1 MHKLILEKQVMNWK
15 EKALDILE
23 DSLYPVA
30 TELNELDWKSG
41 LSCKTERLA
50 QHLCAFSNLKGGGIL
65 VFGVND
71 DATFSSLTK
80 ETCDDII
87 RKLGN
92 IAKNNLSSSISIEHW
107 TTDYKGHA
115 LLFIHIPEQMDKP
128 IHLRGKEIW
137 DSYTRSAG
145 QTVKMSRSQ
154 IKSLIAD
161 SQGISFEQRIAKEN
175 VSTDELLSLLDYN
188 KYFEMS
194 GKEIPKD
201 KQIIARRLEEFGLCN
216 QTEEGWHITNM
227 GAILFAKNIAEFE
240 GLKSHSVIV
249 RKYAGSN
256 NRDLL
261 SEQIGGLGYVVGF
274 EGLVDYI
281 MKLTSVEEIGVVRKM
296 IPAYPQ
302 IAIREFV
309 ANALIHQDFAIEGMQ
324 VVVEIFDNR
333 ISITNPGAPL
343 HDVNRLLDLPPQ
355 SRNEHLAQA
364 MYLLGIC
371 ERRGSGIDRAVEAIE
386 SMLLPA
392 AKITK
397 GENHTRVFL
406 FMQKDLSEMT
416 KQEKIEACYQHACL
430 VYEDNRAINNQS
442 VRDRFG
448 IDKNHSP
455 VASRIIADTLEAKKI
470 KLSDESITSKKYATY
485 IPYYA

>member
-1 MHKLILEKQVMNWK
+1 MTWK
-15 EKALDILE
+15 EKALSILE

-50 QHLCAFSNLKGGGIL
+50 QHLCAFSNLKGGGLL
-65 VFGVND
+65 VFGVNN
-71 DATFSSLTK
+71 DATLFSVSK
-80 ETCDDII
+80 DECDEII
-87 RKLGN
+87 QRLGN
-92 IAKNNLSSSISIEHW
+92 IAKNNLSISVSIEHW
-107 TTDYKGHA
+107 TTEYKGHS
-115 LLFIHIPEQMDKP
+115 LLFIHIPEQIDKP
-128 IHLRGKEIW
+128 THLRGKEIW
-137 DSYTRSAG
+137 DSYIRSAG

-175 VSTDELLSLLDYN
+175 VTIDELLLLLNYT

-194 GKEIPKD
+194 SKETPKD
-201 KQIIARRLEEFGLCN
+201 KLTIAKRLEEFGLCVQN
-216 QTEEGWHITNM
+216 EDNWHITNM
-227 GAILFAKNIAEFE
+227 GAILFANDISKFE
-240 GLKSHSVIV
+240 TLQSHSVIV

-261 SEQIGGLGYVVGF
+261 SEQVGKLGYVVGF
-274 EGLVDYI
+274 EGLVEYI
-281 MKLTSVEEIGVVRKM
+281 NKLTSVEEIGVVRKM
-296 IPAYPQ
+296 IPSYPK
-302 IAIREFV
+302 IAIREFI

-355 SRNEHLAQA
+355 SRNEILAHA
-364 MYLLGIC
+364 MFLLGIC

-406 FMQKDLSEMT
+406 FMQKDLSDMT
-416 KQEKIEACYQHACL
+416 KQEKIDACYQHACL
-430 VYEDNRAINNQS
+430 VFEDNRAINNQS
-442 VRDRFG
+442 VRERFG
-448 IDKNHSP
+448 IDKNQSA
-455 VASRIIADTLEAKKI
+455 VASRIIADTLDAKKI

>member
-1 MHKLILEKQVMNWK
+1 MNWK
-15 EKALDILE
+15 EKALKILE
-23 DSLYPVA
+23 DSLNPIA

-50 QHLCAFSNLKGGGIL
+50 QHICAFSNMKGGGLL

-71 DATFSSLTK
+71 DASLFSVTK
-80 ETCDDII
+80 EESAEII
-87 RKLGN
+87 KTLGN
-92 IAKNNLSSSISIEHW
+92 IAKNNLSSSITIEHW
-107 TTDYKGHA
+107 TTEYKGHA
-115 LLFIHIPEQMDKP
+115 LLFIHIPEQVDKP
-128 IHLRGKEIW
+128 TYLRGKEIW

-175 VSTDELLSLLDYN
+175 VNTEELLLLLDYT
-188 KYFEMS
+188 KYFEML
-194 GKEIPKD
+194 GKDIPNEKTT
-201 KQIIARRLEEFGLCN
+201 IARRLEEFGLCN
-216 QTEEGWHITNM
+216 KTEEGWNITNM
-227 GAILFAKNIAEFE
+227 GAILFAKNISEFE
-240 GLKSHSVIV
+240 GLKTHSVIV

-261 SEQIGGLGYVVGF
+261 SEQVGRLGYVVGF

-281 MKLTSVEEIGVVRKM
+281 MRLTSVEDIGIVRKM
-296 IPAYPQ
+296 IPAYPK

-309 ANALIHQDFAIEGMQ
+309 ANALIHQDFAIEGIQ
-324 VVVEIFDNR
+324 VVIEIYNNR

-355 SRNEHLAQA
+355 SRNEILAQA
-364 MYLLGIC
+364 MFLLGIC

-406 FMQKDLSEMT
+406 FTQKDLSEMT
-416 KQEKIEACYQHACL
+416 KQEKIDACYQHACL
-430 VYEDNRAINNQS
+430 VYEDSRSINNQS
-442 VRDRFG
+442 VRERFG
-448 IDKNHSP
+448 LDKNQSS

-470 KLSDESITSKKYATY
+470 KISDENIISKKYATY

>member
-1 MHKLILEKQVMNWK
+1 MNWK
-15 EKALDILE
+15 EKALEILE
-23 DSLYPVA
+23 GSLYPVA

-41 LSCKTERLA
+41 LSCKTDRLA
-50 QHLCAFSNLKGGGIL
+50 QHLCAFSNLKGGGLL
-65 VFGVND
+65 VFGVNN
-71 DATFSSLTK
+71 DATLFSMTK
-80 ETCDDII
+80 EACEEII
-87 RKLGN
+87 QKLGN
-92 IAKNNLSSSISIEHW
+92 IAKNNLSVSIVIEHW
-107 TTDYKGHA
+107 TTEYKGYS
-115 LLFIHIPEQMDKP
+115 LLFVHIPEQPDKP
-128 IHLRGKEIW
+128 THLRGKEIW

-161 SQGISFEQRIAKEN
+161 SRGISFEQRIAKEN
-175 VSTDELLSLLDYN
+175 VSTDELLSLLDYA
-188 KYFEMS
+188 KYFEMV
-194 GKEIPKD
+194 GKEMPKD
-201 KQIIARRLEEFGLCN
+201 KLTIVRRLEEFGLCN
-216 QTEEGWHITNM
+216 QTEEGWHISNM
-227 GAILFAKNIAEFE
+227 GAILFAKNISDFE

-261 SEQIGGLGYVVGF
+261 SEQIGEMGYVVGF
-274 EGLVDYI
+274 EGLIDYI
-281 MKLTSVEEIGVVRKM
+281 MKQTSVEEIGVVRKM

-324 VVVEIFDNR
+324 VVVEIFNNR
-333 ISITNPGAPL
+333 IAITNPGAPL

-364 MYLLGIC
+364 MFLLGIC

-386 SMLLPA
+386 AMLLPA

-430 VYEDNRAINNQS
+430 VYEDNKAINNKS
-442 VRDRFG
+442 VRERFG
-448 IDKNHSP
+448 IDKNQSS
-455 VASRIIADTLEAKKI
+455 VASRIIADTLEAQKI

>member
-1 MHKLILEKQVMNWK
+1 MTWK
-15 EKALDILE
+15 EKALSILE

-50 QHLCAFSNLKGGGIL
+50 QHLCAFSNLKGGGLL
-65 VFGVND
+65 VFGVNN
-71 DATFSSLTK
+71 DATLFSVSK
-80 ETCDDII
+80 DECDEII
-87 RKLGN
+87 QRLGN
-92 IAKNNLSSSISIEHW
+92 IAKNNLSISVSIEHW
-107 TTDYKGHA
+107 TTEYKGHS
-115 LLFIHIPEQMDKP
+115 LLFIHIPEQIDKP
-128 IHLRGKEIW
+128 THLRGKEIW

-161 SQGISFEQRIAKEN
+161 SQGLTFEQRIAKEN
-175 VSTDELLSLLDYN
+175 VTIDELLLLLNYA

-194 GKEIPKD
+194 SKETPKD
-201 KQIIARRLEEFGLCN
+201 KLTIAKRLAEFGLCVQN
-216 QTEEGWHITNM
+216 EDTWHITNM
-227 GAILFAKNIAEFE
+227 GAILFANDISKFD
-240 GLKSHSVIV
+240 GLQTHSVIV

-261 SEQIGGLGYVVGF
+261 SEQVGKFGYVVGF

-281 MKLTSVEEIGVVRKM
+281 TKLTSIEEIGVVRKM
-296 IPAYPQ
+296 IPSYPK

-355 SRNEHLAQA
+355 SRNEDLAQA
-364 MYLLGIC
+364 MFLLGIC

-386 SMLLPA
+386 AMQLPA

-406 FMQKDLSEMT
+406 FIQKELSDMT
-416 KQEKIEACYQHACL
+416 KQEKIDACYQHACL

-442 VRDRFG
+442 VRERFG
-448 IDKNHSP
+448 IDKNQSA
-455 VASRIIADTLEAKKI
+455 VASRIIADTLDAKKI

>member
-1 MHKLILEKQVMNWK
+1 MTWK
-15 EKALDILE
+15 EKALSILE

-30 TELNELDWKSG
+30 TELNDLDWKSG

-50 QHLCAFSNLKGGGIL
+50 QHLCAFSNLKGGGLL
-65 VFGVND
+65 VFGVNN
-71 DATFSSLTK
+71 DATLFSVTK
-80 ETCDDII
+80 EECDEII
-87 RKLGN
+87 QRLGN
-92 IAKNNLSSSISIEHW
+92 IAKNNLSVAITIEHW
-107 TTDYKGHA
+107 TTDYKGHS
-115 LLFIHIPEQMDKP
+115 LLFIHIPEQIDKP
-128 IHLRGKEIW
+128 THLRGKEIW

-161 SQGISFEQRIAKEN
+161 SQGLSFEQRIAKEN
-175 VSTDELLSLLDYN
+175 VTTDELLELLDYS

-194 GKEIPKD
+194 NKEIPKD
-201 KQIIARRLEEFGLCN
+201 KTTIAKRLEEFDLCIQN
-216 QTEEGWHITNM
+216 GDTWHITNM
-227 GAILFAKNIAEFE
+227 GAVLFAKDISKFD
-240 GLKSHSVIV
+240 GLQTHSVIV
-249 RKYAGSN
+249 RKYVGSN
-256 NRDLL
+256 NRELL
-261 SEQIGGLGYVVGF
+261 SEQVGKMGYVVGF
-274 EGLVDYI
+274 EGLVEYI
-281 MKLTSVEEIGVVRKM
+281 NKLTSVEEMGVVRKM
-296 IPAYPQ
+296 IPSYPK

-355 SRNEHLAQA
+355 SRNEQLAHA
-364 MYLLGIC
+364 MFMLGIC

-386 SMLLPA
+386 AMLLPA

-406 FMQKDLSEMT
+406 FMQKNLSDMT
-416 KQEKIEACYQHACL
+416 KQEKIDACYQHACL
-430 VYEDNRAINNQS
+430 VYEDHRAINNQS
-442 VRDRFG
+442 VRERFG
-448 IDKNHSP
+448 IDKNQSA

-470 KLSDESITSKKYATY
+470 KLSDESIISKKYATY

>member
-1 MHKLILEKQVMNWK
+1 MNLR
-15 EKALDILE
+15 EKALEILD

-41 LSCKTERLA
+41 LSCKTDRLA
-50 QHLCAFSNLKGGGIL
+50 QHLCAFSNLKGGGLL
-65 VFGVND
+65 VYGVNN
-71 DATFSSLTK
+71 DATLFSITK
-80 ETCDDII
+80 EVSDEII
-87 RKLGN
+87 QKLGN
-92 IAKNNLSSSISIEHW
+92 IAKNNLSISIAIEHW
-107 TTDYKGHA
+107 TIKYKGYD
-115 LLFIHIPEQMDKP
+115 LLFIHIPEQIDKP

-161 SQGISFEQRIAKEN
+161 SQGITFEQRIAKEN
-175 VSTDELLSLLDYN
+175 VNTDELLALLDYA

-194 GKEIPKD
+194 GKEMPKD
-201 KQIIARRLEEFGLCN
+201 KQIIAKRLEEFGLCIQN
-216 QTEEGWHITNM
+216 EKDWHITNM
-227 GAILFAKNIAEFE
+227 GAILFARDIEKFE
-240 GLKSHSVIV
+240 NLKTHSVIV

-256 NRDLL
+256 NRTQI
-261 SEQIGGLGYVVGF
+261 SEQIGKLGYLVGF
-274 EGLVDYI
+274 EGLIEYI
-281 MKLTSVEEIGVVRKM
+281 MKLSSVEEIGVVRKM
-296 IPAYPQ
+296 IPSYPK

-324 VVVEIFDNR
+324 VVVEIYDNR
-333 ISITNPGAPL
+333 IAITNPGAPL

-355 SRNEHLAQA
+355 SRNERLAQA
-364 MYLLGIC
+364 MFLLGIC

-406 FMQKDLSEMT
+406 FVKKELSEMT
-416 KQEKIEACYQHACL
+416 KQEKIDACYQHACL
-430 VYEDNRAINNQS
+430 VYEDNKAINNQS
-442 VRDRFG
+442 IRERFG
-448 IDKNHSP
+448 IDKNHSS
-455 VASRIIADTLEAKKI
+455 VASRIIADTLEANKI
-470 KLSDESITSKKYATY
+470 KISDENIVSKKYATY
-485 IPYYA
+485 FPYYA

>member
-1 MHKLILEKQVMNWK
+1 MNWK
-15 EKALDILE
+15 EKALKILE
-23 DSLYPVA
+23 DSLYPIA

-50 QHLCAFSNLKGGGIL
+50 QHICAFSNLKGGGLL

-71 DATFSSLTK
+71 DASLFSVTQE
-80 ETCDDII
+80 ETAEII
-87 RKLGN
+87 KRLGN
-92 IAKNNLSSSISIEHW
+92 IAKNNLSYSITIEHW
-107 TTDYKGHA
+107 TTEYKGCA
-115 LLFIHIPEQMDKP
+115 LLFIHIPEQIDKP
-128 IHLRGKEIW
+128 THLKGKEIW

-175 VSTDELLSLLDYN
+175 VNTEELLSLLDYT
-188 KYFEMS
+188 KYFEML
-194 GKEIPKD
+194 GKDIPNEKTT
-201 KQIIARRLEEFGLCN
+201 IARRLEEFGLCN
-216 QTEEGWHITNM
+216 KTEEGWNITNM
-227 GAILFAKNIAEFE
+227 GAILFAKSIAEFE
-240 GLKSHSVIV
+240 GLKTHSVIV
-249 RKYAGSN
+249 RKYAGCN

-261 SEQIGGLGYVVGF
+261 SEQVGGLGYVVGF

-281 MKLTSVEEIGVVRKM
+281 MKLTSVEEIGIVRKM
-296 IPAYPQ
+296 IPAYPK

-324 VVVEIFDNR
+324 VVVEIYNNR

-355 SRNEHLAQA
+355 SRNELLAQA
-364 MYLLGIC
+364 MFLLGIC

-416 KQEKIEACYQHACL
+416 KQEKIDACYQHACL
-430 VYEDNRAINNQS
+430 IYEDSKSINNQS
-442 VRDRFG
+442 VRERFG
-448 IDKNHSP
+448 IDKNQSS

-470 KLSDESITSKKYATY
+470 KISDENITSKKYATY
-485 IPYYA
+485 VPYYA

>member
-1 MHKLILEKQVMNWK
+1 MQVMNWK
-15 EKALDILE
+15 EKALGILE

-161 SQGISFEQRIAKEN
+161 SQGISFEKRIAKEN

-296 IPAYPQ
+296 IPA
-302 IAIREFV
+302 
-309 ANALIHQDFAIEGMQ
+309 
-324 VVVEIFDNR
+324 
-333 ISITNPGAPL
+333 
-343 HDVNRLLDLPPQ
+343 
-355 SRNEHLAQA
+355 
-364 MYLLGIC
+364 
-371 ERRGSGIDRAVEAIE
+371 
-386 SMLLPA
+386 
-392 AKITK
+392 
-397 GENHTRVFL
+397 
-406 FMQKDLSEMT
+406 
-416 KQEKIEACYQHACL
+416 
-430 VYEDNRAINNQS
+430 
-442 VRDRFG
+442 
-448 IDKNHSP
+448 
-455 VASRIIADTLEAKKI
+455 
-470 KLSDESITSKKYATY
+470 
-485 IPYYA
+485 

>member
-1 MHKLILEKQVMNWK
+1 
-15 EKALDILE
+15 
-23 DSLYPVA
+23 
-30 TELNELDWKSG
+30 
-41 LSCKTERLA
+41 
-50 QHLCAFSNLKGGGIL
+50 
-65 VFGVND
+65 
-71 DATFSSLTK
+71 
-80 ETCDDII
+80 
-87 RKLGN
+87 
-92 IAKNNLSSSISIEHW
+92 
-107 TTDYKGHA
+107 
-115 LLFIHIPEQMDKP
+115 
-128 IHLRGKEIW
+128 
-137 DSYTRSAG
+137 
-145 QTVKMSRSQ
+145 
-154 IKSLIAD
+154 
-161 SQGISFEQRIAKEN
+161 
-175 VSTDELLSLLDYN
+175 
-188 KYFEMS
+188 
-194 GKEIPKD
+194 
-201 KQIIARRLEEFGLCN
+201 
-216 QTEEGWHITNM
+216 M

-364 MYLLGIC
+364 MFLLGIC

-448 IDKNHSP
+448 IDKNHSH
-455 VASRIIADTLEAKKI
+455 VASRIIADTLESKKI
-470 KLSDESITSKKYATY
+470 KLSDENITSKKYATY

>member
-1 MHKLILEKQVMNWK
+1 MNWK
-15 EKALDILE
+15 EKALKILE
-23 DSLYPVA
+23 NSLNPIA

-50 QHLCAFSNLKGGGIL
+50 QHICAFSNMKGGGLL

-71 DATFSSLTK
+71 DASLFSVTK
-80 ETCDDII
+80 EESAEII
-87 RKLGN
+87 KTLGN
-92 IAKNNLSSSISIEHW
+92 IAKNNLSSSITIEHW
-107 TTDYKGHA
+107 TTEYKGHA
-115 LLFIHIPEQMDKP
+115 LLFIHIPEQVDKP
-128 IHLRGKEIW
+128 TYLRGKEIW

-175 VSTDELLSLLDYN
+175 VNTEELLLLLDYT
-188 KYFEMS
+188 KYFEML
-194 GKEIPKD
+194 GKDIPNEKTT
-201 KQIIARRLEEFGLCN
+201 IARRLEEFGLCN
-216 QTEEGWHITNM
+216 KTEEGWNITNM
-227 GAILFAKNIAEFE
+227 GAILFAKNISEFE
-240 GLKSHSVIV
+240 GLKTHSVIV

-261 SEQIGGLGYVVGF
+261 SEQVGRLGYVVGF

-281 MKLTSVEEIGVVRKM
+281 MRLTSVEDIGIVRKM
-296 IPAYPQ
+296 IPAYPK

-324 VVVEIFDNR
+324 VVIEIYNNR

-355 SRNEHLAQA
+355 SRNEILAQA
-364 MYLLGIC
+364 MFLLGIC

-406 FMQKDLSEMT
+406 FTQKDLSEMT
-416 KQEKIEACYQHACL
+416 KQEKIDACYQHACL
-430 VYEDNRAINNQS
+430 VYEDSRSINNQS
-442 VRDRFG
+442 VRERFG
-448 IDKNHSP
+448 LDKNQSS

-470 KLSDESITSKKYATY
+470 KISDENIISKKYATY

>member
-1 MHKLILEKQVMNWK
+1 MNWK
-15 EKALDILE
+15 EKALKILE
-23 DSLYPVA
+23 DSLNPIA

-50 QHLCAFSNLKGGGIL
+50 QHICAFSNMKGGGLL

-71 DATFSSLTK
+71 DASLFSVTK
-80 ETCDDII
+80 EESAEII
-87 RKLGN
+87 KTLGN
-92 IAKNNLSSSISIEHW
+92 IAKNNLSSSITIEHW
-107 TTDYKGHA
+107 TTEYKGHA
-115 LLFIHIPEQMDKP
+115 LLFIHIPEQVDKP
-128 IHLRGKEIW
+128 TYLRGKEIW

-175 VSTDELLSLLDYN
+175 VNTEELLLLLDYT
-188 KYFEMS
+188 KYFEML
-194 GKEIPKD
+194 GKDIPNEKTT
-201 KQIIARRLEEFGLCN
+201 IARRLEEFGLCN
-216 QTEEGWHITNM
+216 KTEEGWNITNM
-227 GAILFAKNIAEFE
+227 GAILFAKNISEFE
-240 GLKSHSVIV
+240 GLKTHSVIV

-261 SEQIGGLGYVVGF
+261 SEQVGRLGYVVGF

-281 MKLTSVEEIGVVRKM
+281 MRLTSVEDIGIVRKM
-296 IPAYPQ
+296 IPAYPK

-324 VVVEIFDNR
+324 VVIEIYNNR

-355 SRNEHLAQA
+355 SRNEILAQA
-364 MYLLGIC
+364 MFLLGIC

-406 FMQKDLSEMT
+406 FTQKDLSEMT
-416 KQEKIEACYQHACL
+416 KQEKIDACYQHACL
-430 VYEDNRAINNQS
+430 VYEDSRSINNQS
-442 VRDRFG
+442 VRERFG
-448 IDKNHSP
+448 LDKNQSS

-470 KLSDESITSKKYATY
+470 KISDENIISKKYATY

>member
-1 MHKLILEKQVMNWK
+1 MTWK
-15 EKALDILE
+15 EKALSILE

-30 TELNELDWKSG
+30 TELNDLDWKSG

-50 QHLCAFSNLKGGGIL
+50 QHLCAFSNLKGGGLL
-65 VFGVND
+65 VFGVNN
-71 DATFSSLTK
+71 DATLFSVTK
-80 ETCDDII
+80 EECDEII
-87 RKLGN
+87 QRLGN
-92 IAKNNLSSSISIEHW
+92 IAKNNLSVAITIEHW
-107 TTDYKGHA
+107 TTDYKGHS
-115 LLFIHIPEQMDKP
+115 LLFIHIPEQIDKP
-128 IHLRGKEIW
+128 THLRGKEIW

-161 SQGISFEQRIAKEN
+161 SQGLSFEQRIAKEN
-175 VSTDELLSLLDYN
+175 VTTDELLELLDYS

-194 GKEIPKD
+194 NKEIPKD
-201 KQIIARRLEEFGLCN
+201 KTTIAKRLEEFDLCIQN
-216 QTEEGWHITNM
+216 GDTWHITNM
-227 GAILFAKNIAEFE
+227 GAVLFAKDISKFD
-240 GLKSHSVIV
+240 GLQTHSVIV
-249 RKYAGSN
+249 RKYVGSN
-256 NRDLL
+256 NRELL
-261 SEQIGGLGYVVGF
+261 SEQVGKMGYVVGF
-274 EGLVDYI
+274 EGLVEYI
-281 MKLTSVEEIGVVRKM
+281 NKLTSVEEMGVVRKM
-296 IPAYPQ
+296 IPSYPK

-355 SRNEHLAQA
+355 SRNEQLAHA
-364 MYLLGIC
+364 MFMLGIC
-371 ERRGSGIDRAVEAIE
+371 ERRGSGIDRAIEAIE
-386 SMLLPA
+386 AMLLPA

-406 FMQKDLSEMT
+406 FMQKNLSDMT
-416 KQEKIEACYQHACL
+416 KQEKIDACYQHACL
-430 VYEDNRAINNQS
+430 VYEDHRAINNQS
-442 VRDRFG
+442 VRERFG
-448 IDKNHSP
+448 IDKNQSA

>member
-1 MHKLILEKQVMNWK
+1 MNWK
-15 EKALDILE
+15 EKALEILE

-50 QHLCAFSNLKGGGIL
+50 QHICAFSNLKGGGIL
-65 VFGVND
+65 VFGVNN
-71 DATFSSLTK
+71 DATLFSMAK
-80 ETCDDII
+80 DECDEII
-87 RKLGN
+87 QKLGN
-92 IAKNNLSSSISIEHW
+92 IAKNNLYMPVAIEHW
-107 TTDYKGHA
+107 TTEYKGHS
-115 LLFIHIPEQMDKP
+115 LLFVHIPELLDKP
-128 IHLRGKEIW
+128 NHLRGKEIW

-161 SQGISFEQRIAKEN
+161 SRGISFEQRIAKED
-175 VSTDELLSLLDYN
+175 VDTDKLLSLLDYA
-188 KYFEMS
+188 KYFEMA
-194 GKEIPKD
+194 GKEVPKD
-201 KQIIARRLEEFGLCN
+201 KENIARRLEEFGLCFHAEN
-216 QTEEGWHITNM
+216 GWNITNM
-227 GAILFAKNIAEFE
+227 GAILFAKNLAEFE

-256 NRDLL
+256 NRELL
-261 SEQIGGLGYVVGF
+261 SEQIGGMGYVVGF

-281 MKLTSVEEIGVVRKM
+281 VKQTSVEEIGVVRKM
-296 IPAYPQ
+296 IPAYPK

-324 VVVEIFDNR
+324 VVVEIFNNR

-355 SRNEHLAQA
+355 SRNEHLAQS
-364 MYLLGIC
+364 MFLLGIC

-386 SMLLPA
+386 AMLLPA

-416 KQEKIEACYQHACL
+416 KQEKIDACYQHACL
-430 VYEDNRAINNQS
+430 VYEDNRAINNLS
-442 VRDRFG
+442 VRERFG
-448 IDKNHSP
+448 IDKNHSS

-470 KLSDESITSKKYATY
+470 KISDESITSKKYATY